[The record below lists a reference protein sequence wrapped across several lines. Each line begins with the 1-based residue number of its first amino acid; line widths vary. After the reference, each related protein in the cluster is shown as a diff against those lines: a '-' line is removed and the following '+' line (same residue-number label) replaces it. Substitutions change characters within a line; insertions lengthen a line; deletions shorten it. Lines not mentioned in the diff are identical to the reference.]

1 MALDDLLTALEST
14 GAVTPVTRCNPGE
27 VTAKPLPNKA
37 VTRVTPV
44 TPKTISTE
52 NLISQPAV
60 AYRWLVRFLD
70 RDPLEVTCSPE
81 ASRAEVEG
89 WYPTATGAEPVL
101 DPSGDAFWLVPQWLA
116 PKLAHEPRAE
126 PVPDPSGDALPAL
139 TGEDESNILAWLDA
153 IGETDPVTRG
163 EVIDG
168 CRAKAETR
176 DYFAGRA
183 KHSK

>member
-1 MALDDLLTALEST
+1 M
-14 GAVTPVTRCNPGE
+14 
-27 VTAKPLPNKA
+27 
-37 VTRVTPV
+37 
-44 TPKTISTE
+44 
-52 NLISQPAV
+52 
-60 AYRWLVRFLD
+60 
-70 RDPLEVTCSPE
+70 TCSPE

-89 WYPTATGAEPVL
+89 WYPEATGAEPVL

>member
-1 MALDDLLTALEST
+1 M
-14 GAVTPVTRCNPGE
+14 
-27 VTAKPLPNKA
+27 
-37 VTRVTPV
+37 
-44 TPKTISTE
+44 
-52 NLISQPAV
+52 
-60 AYRWLVRFLD
+60 
-70 RDPLEVTCSPE
+70 TCSPE

-89 WYPTATGAEPVL
+89 WYPEAAGAEPVL
-101 DPSGDAFWLVPQWLA
+101 DL
-116 PKLAHEPRAE
+116 R
-126 PVPDPSGDALPAL
+126 GDALPAL